1 MGNDGLCHRSWSSPR
16 RIFSTL
22 FGNEACFKVEEVQ
35 ESNQN
40 ECPGLAIVQR
50 GPCLYRCS
58 LQLPEISV
66 SSGTFKKKKEAEQ
79 SASELALQKVSFIFL
94 SLSYHPF
101 LYFII
106 NSPSTLS
113 AITVGF
119 MDSEV

>member
-1 MGNDGLCHRSWSSPR
+1 MEIGE
-16 RIFSTL
+16 STDVAVRKSAL
-22 FGNEACFKVEEVQ
+22 TPKAIIYQKFGNEACFKVEEVQ

-94 SLSYHPF
+94 SLSYH
-101 LYFII
+101 LSFI
-106 NSPSTLS
+106 SL
-113 AITVGF
+113 
-119 MDSEV
+119 